1 MQQRPLKDMDLL
13 LILRGIIAATSEKV
27 TGICPDPSVRVPLSV
42 LCRAADCIAIARD
55 ASAATLPT
63 SDNERS
69 RAAPPPIPH
78 K

>member
-1 MQQRPLKDMDLL
+1 MQQAPLKDMDLL
-13 LILRGIIAATSEKV
+13 LVLRGIIAATAERA
-27 TGICPDPSVRVPLSV
+27 TGLCPDPSVRVPLSL

-63 SDNERS
+63 SDPERS

-78 K
+78 E